1 MEIFASTET
10 IVATLLLYLC
20 DLVEK
25 YKSMKKANLSGFI
38 LDIQTMLFL
47 LDLKYEKSLYKT

>member
-25 YKSMKKANLSGFI
+25 YKSMKKKQIYLVS
-38 LDIQTMLFL
+38 
-47 LDLKYEKSLYKT
+47 Y